1 MLYSTWWKMALC
13 GVLIGLL
20 LVLPPII
27 IVVSRRKRVKDKR
40 KYYLSL
46 EIPDDGSRP
55 AVTLATILK
64 NGSIKVIPWS
74 DLDHGKRLGAG
85 AAGEVASV
93 PDTFMSPLVFF
104 FLVSFKSEVAALFEM
119 QTI

>member
-1 MLYSTWWKMALC
+1 M
-13 GVLIGLL
+13 
-20 LVLPPII
+20 
-27 IVVSRRKRVKDKR
+27 KDKR

-93 PDTFMSPLVFF
+93 PDTFHVAISFF
-104 FLVSFKSEVAALFEM
+104 FFGFF
-119 QTI
+119 